1 VKARF
6 LTPNGED
13 SDACREM
20 KVECFRE
27 SGGGMEGGN
36 FAGGNLTEGV
46 YAPIGSA
53 RSCNGDRAVE
63 DFLQGFLDGELNGGI
78 GILTLP
84 TEEVLSPISDKETV
98 RDRLHPGINGG
109 RLRARDY
116 RSSR

>member
-1 VKARF
+1 M
-6 LTPNGED
+6 E
-13 SDACREM
+13 
-20 KVECFRE
+20 VEGFRE
-27 SGGGMEGGN
+27 SGRRMKRGD

-53 RSCNGDRAVE
+53 GSCNGEWAVK
-63 DFLQGFLDGELNGGI
+63 DFLQGFLECELDSGI

-84 TEEVLSPISDKETV
+84 TEEVLASVGEKETV
-98 RDRLHPGINGG
+98 RDRLHPRINVG

>member
-1 VKARF
+1 MKNGF
-6 LTPNGED
+6 LMSDRED
-13 SDACREM
+13 SDPCREV

-27 SGGGMEGGN
+27 SERRMQGGD
-36 FAGGNLTEGV
+36 FAGGNLTEGM

-53 RSCNGDRAVE
+53 GSCNGHGSVK
-63 DFLQGFLDGELNGGI
+63 DFLQGFLEGELDGGI
-78 GILTLP
+78 GILSLP
-84 TEEVLSPISDKETV
+84 TEEVLAPIGKEETV